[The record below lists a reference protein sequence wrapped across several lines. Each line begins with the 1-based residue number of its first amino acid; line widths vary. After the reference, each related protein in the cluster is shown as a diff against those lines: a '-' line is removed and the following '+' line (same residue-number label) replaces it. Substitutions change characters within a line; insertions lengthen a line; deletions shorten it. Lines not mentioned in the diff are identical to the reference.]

1 MANLTK
7 TDITKKAMI
16 EALEKSLG
24 IVTTAC
30 KSVDIAR
37 QTHYEWMREDPE
49 YKEQV
54 DSIVDIAIDFAESQL
69 NQLIQGAR
77 HQVVTNKGDIV
88 EIKDAP
94 NPTSIIFFLKTK
106 GKKRGYV
113 ETTETIVSEKP
124 IFNSLDINVHQDNG
138 TDKDSTTE

>member
-49 YKEQV
+49 YKDKV
-54 DSIVDIAIDFAESQL
+54 DSIIDIAIDFAESQL

-113 ETTETIVSEKP
+113 ETTETIVTEKP
-124 IFNSLDINVHQDNG
+124 IFNSLDINVQEDNG
-138 TDKDSTTE
+138 TDKNSTTE